1 MTNHGPFARIAGE
14 PEPTEEPGREDA
26 RLDDLG
32 EVLAEALERRGMRLA
47 DLVDALAGTEVP
59 RTEEELLA
67 CMRGEREMDASLP
80 FQLRDALAL
89 TDEERLDLA
98 MAATFGRRG

>member
-1 MTNHGPFARIAGE
+1 MTNHEPLACMAGE
-14 PEPTEEPGREDA
+14 LDPTEEPGREGA
-26 RLDDLG
+26 RLDDFG
-32 EVLAEALERRGMRLA
+32 EVLAEALERRGMSLA

-80 FQLRDALAL
+80 FQLRGALAL

-98 MAATFGRRG
+98 MAATFGRHG